1 MRKEGR
7 AKRQPTALGLK
18 MEEGHRDEPRQHLD
32 SISKP
37 EVNLSLAAFRKKYS
51 LSSVRATSD
60 LGHRERRTLT
70 DTHADRLWP

>member
-1 MRKEGR
+1 MGRK
-7 AKRQPTALGLK
+7 ATVLGLK
-18 MEEGHRDEPRQHLD
+18 MEEGHRQHLD

-37 EVNLSLAAFRKKYS
+37 EINLFLAAFRKKYS
-51 LSSVRATSD
+51 LSSVRAMSD